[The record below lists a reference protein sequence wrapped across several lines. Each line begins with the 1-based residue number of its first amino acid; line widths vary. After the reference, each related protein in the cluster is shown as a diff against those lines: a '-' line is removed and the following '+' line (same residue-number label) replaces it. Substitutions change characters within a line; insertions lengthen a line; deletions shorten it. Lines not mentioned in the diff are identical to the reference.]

1 MVSTKL
7 YKEVTV
13 KAGIVGIGSVGRAA
27 ALASLQRGSAQE
39 LVLVNRNSNVSE
51 AVALDMGYGAPLGAS
66 TDICAGDYRL
76 LAGAGIV
83 VITAGVNEKAGGAT
97 DRQDQSGR
105 LRLLD
110 QNVPVMHDVVPLIVA
125 EAPNAVIL
133 VATDPPDPLTDVVRD
148 LAPGVNVFGTGT
160 CLDSLR
166 FRVHLGKALGMSPR
180 SVQADVLGEHGKSEV
195 LNWSGA
201 AIGNVPWQ
209 DVAAQHGLNK
219 QTIKARVDEA
229 VRLANINI
237 IEGIGASQYG
247 IGIVIARLIE
257 AVLRDEKLVAPV
269 GSHLPEHGVTYS
281 LPGVIGTTG
290 VEEVLSPRL
299 NPEEQDLLNSSIGV
313 LRSARARILAQ
324 HMAA

>member
-1 MVSTKL
+1 M
-7 YKEVTV
+7 
-13 KAGIVGIGSVGRAA
+13 KAGVVGIGSVGRAA
-27 ALASLQRGSAQE
+27 ALATLQRGSAQE
-39 LVLVNRNSNVSE
+39 LILVNRNSNVSK

-66 TDICAGDYRL
+66 TSIRAGDYRQ

-83 VITAGVNEKAGGAT
+83 VIAAGVNEKTGGAT

-105 LRLLD
+105 LRLLER
-110 QNVPVMHDVVPLIVA
+110 NVQVMHDVVPPIVA
-125 EAPNAVIL
+125 EAPSAVIL

-148 LAPGVNVFGTGT
+148 LAPGANVFGTGT

-166 FRVHLGKALGMSPR
+166 FRVHIADALGVNPR

-195 LNWSGA
+195 LHWSGA

-209 DVAAQHGLNK
+209 DVVARRGLNK
-219 QTIKARVDEA
+219 QAIKARVDEA

-269 GSHLPEHGVTYS
+269 GSHLSEHGVTYS
-281 LPGVIGTTG
+281 LPSVIGAAG
-290 VEEVLSPRL
+290 VEGVLSPRL
-299 NPEEQDLLNSSIGV
+299 DPDEQDRLNYSIGV
-313 LRSARARILAQ
+313 LRSARDRILAQ